1 MPPISACTAC
11 VHLHD
16 HSSMPLARCDHCLE
30 SLFVALAIG
39 LALPLSAQ
47 SIDEELP
54 LPRWEREAPA
64 LPRIS
69 EPGSQFNSLLPTD
82 SLLPSPPE
90 QQGLLQSGPRLAD
103 APPVLMPGYSELGPT
118 DLSLFL
124 HGSILQAVKPAHAPH
139 QPTPVMSLRE
149 LPQELLTTLATR
161 MPSRRRMKRSSC
173 SASPCDFRHVS
184 SG

>member
-1 MPPISACTAC
+1 
-11 VHLHD
+11 
-16 HSSMPLARCDHCLE
+16 MPLARCDHCLE